1 MLVRATRTLSALT
14 MRGLFYGA
22 LFLVVVIVH
31 VALTGALRQQG
42 WNGGASLFVS
52 GAVVLGLV
60 LLLVNLS
67 EWVRERRAAAREM
80 ERMRQGL
87 PSGPT
92 CVVRPDAEDNN
103 IPWKIIGPI
112 RARYPKLARRL
123 GVEGFA
129 VVDFEVSAQGT
140 AKNMACVDAWP
151 SDVFY
156 EAARDALAKAKFE
169 HVADEHPR
177 FGASYQMSFVFRIAG
192 AANLK
197 WRARHSGKVR
207 SQLKAAVEAVE
218 NVRRSA

>member
-1 MLVRATRTLSALT
+1 MLIRATRTLSALT
-14 MRGLFYGA
+14 MRALFFGA

-31 VALTGALRQQG
+31 VALTGALRQEG
-42 WNGGASLFVS
+42 WNAGASLFAS

-60 LLLVNLS
+60 LLLVNLA

-80 ERMRQGL
+80 QRMRQGL
-87 PSGPT
+87 PGGPT
-92 CVVRPDAEDNN
+92 CLIWNGAEEAGMPWQVV
-103 IPWKIIGPI
+103 GPI

-129 VVDFEVSAQGT
+129 IVDFEVSGAGK

-156 EAARDALAKAKFE
+156 EAAREALAHAKFE
-169 HVADEHPR
+169 HTADEHPR

-192 AANLK
+192 ATNIK
-197 WRARHSGKVR
+197 ERGRRARKLR
-207 SQLKAAVEAVE
+207 PKLKAAVEAVE
-218 NVRRSA
+218 NIRKSA

>member
-14 MRGLFYGA
+14 MRALFFGA
-22 LFLVVVIVH
+22 LFLVVVVVH

-42 WNGGASLFVS
+42 WNGGASLFAS

-60 LLLVNLS
+60 LLIVNIA

-92 CVVRPDAEDNN
+92 CVIRPDADDSGM
-103 IPWKIIGPI
+103 PWRIVGPI

-129 VVDFEVSAQGT
+129 VVDFEVSAQGA

-156 EAARDALAKAKFE
+156 EAAREAMTHAKFE
-169 HVADEHPR
+169 HRGDEHPR
-177 FGASYQMSFVFRIAG
+177 FGASYQMTFVFRIAG

-197 WRARHSGKVR
+197 ERGRRARKLR
-207 SQLKAAVEAVE
+207 PKLKAAVEAVE
-218 NVRRSA
+218 NARKSA